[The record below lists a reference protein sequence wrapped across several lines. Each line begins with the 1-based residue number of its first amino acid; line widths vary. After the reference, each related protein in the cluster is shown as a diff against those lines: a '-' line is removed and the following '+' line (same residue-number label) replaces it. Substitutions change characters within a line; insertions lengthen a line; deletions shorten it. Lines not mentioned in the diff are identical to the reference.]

1 MQIGPPQAGVGRRE
15 PRLPALDACRARSV
29 VVLHASFALSGVIT
43 TLLGPLLPVLAARWS
58 LSDAQSGYLFAA
70 QFTGSIAG
78 VCLSSLSMPR
88 WGYGRTLVAAFV
100 LISTGAALL
109 ESGPWLSGLSAV
121 FVYGVGLGLSIP
133 ATNLCVSDLFP
144 ERRAA
149 ALSLLNMVWG
159 VGAVASPGL
168 TAIAL
173 RGGHTPLL
181 LLGLSAASALMA
193 SAFVSFGRTGPKLI
207 AESNNV
213 PPPVEGLPGGKA
225 LLAAAALMFF
235 LYVGTENAVNGW
247 VGTYAKRLTAG
258 GGMDW
263 LLAPAC
269 FWAALLAG
277 RGLAPFVL
285 RRTTERRLL
294 IAGLLVAA
302 GGIAVI
308 LSAGTRGGVFLG
320 TLVSGLGL
328 APVFPVTIA
337 ALSHVFGR
345 RASRLAGVTFAMA
358 GLGGATVPWLVG
370 ALSTRTASLR
380 LAIGVP
386 LLCVV
391 AMLALQGPSRRRAQ
405 IPVHP

>member
-109 ESGPWLSGLSAV
+109 ESGPWLAGLSAA
-121 FVYGVGLGLSIP
+121 FVYGMGLGLSIP

-144 ERRAA
+144 ARRAA
-149 ALSLLNMVWG
+149 ALSLLNMAWG

-168 TAIAL
+168 TALAL
-173 RGGHTPLL
+173 RANHTPLL
-181 LLGLSAASALMA
+181 LLGLSAASALTA
-193 SAFVSFGRTGPKLI
+193 VAFAFFGRTGSALVAQPTTDSDE
-207 AESNNV
+207 AAARTGS
-213 PPPVEGLPGGKA
+213 KA

-258 GGMDW
+258 GGADW

-277 RGLAPFVL
+277 RGLAPFML
-285 RRTTERRLL
+285 RRTPERRLL
-294 IAGLLVAA
+294 IAGLLVA
-302 GGIAVI
+302 GSGIAVI
-308 LSAGTRGGVFLG
+308 LEASTRSGVFLG
-320 TLVSGLGL
+320 ALVSGLGL

-345 RASRLAGVTFAMA
+345 RASRVAGATFAMA

-370 ALSTRTASLR
+370 ALSTRTGSLR
-380 LAIGVP
+380 LALGVP

-391 AMLALQGPSRRRAQ
+391 AMLVLQHSIRQRQAPA
-405 IPVHP
+405 